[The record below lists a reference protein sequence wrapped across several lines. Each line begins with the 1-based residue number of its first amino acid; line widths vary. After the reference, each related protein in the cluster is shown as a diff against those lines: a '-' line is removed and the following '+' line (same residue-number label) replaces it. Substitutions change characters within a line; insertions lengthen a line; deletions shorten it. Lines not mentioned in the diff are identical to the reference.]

1 MTTFKVGDV
10 VRAKTAE
17 DLRYLN
23 SWSNLTIDFGTN
35 LVVKKVGLECLY
47 FDEVDV
53 GAFPHRFVQ
62 AFPADKSLED
72 YL

>member
-23 SWSNLTIDFGTN
+23 ACSNFTIDFDTN

-47 FDEVDV
+47 FDGIDV
-53 GAFPHRFVQ
+53 GAFPHRFVK
-62 AFPADKSLED
+62 AFPPDKSLED